1 MFRKLNLYGCH
12 GRPRDHFN
20 SKKSMG
26 HDAQPT
32 SYGQMET
39 GLLDGMLLWETI
51 KSHSRRY
58 KKTKQ

>member
-12 GRPRDHFN
+12 GRKGAHFN

-26 HDAQPT
+26 HDAQST

-39 GLLDGMLLWETI
+39 GLPDGMLF
-51 KSHSRRY
+51 
-58 KKTKQ
+58 